1 MTSKMAPAQ
10 QSSSLLF
17 PVSLSF
23 SHQPTDFSF
32 LSPLF
37 LPSFVSKPAA
47 TRRLQVEVFWVFF
60 GLVLCFF
67 FGGGVG
73 KFGNCGAICV
83 LVHID
88 FIK

>member
-10 QSSSLLF
+10 QSPSLLF

-47 TRRLQVEVFWVFF
+47 TRRLQVEVFF
-60 GLVLCFF
+60 LVWCCVF